1 MCRIVFF
8 AIFAIHFTTLI
19 ASQRFS
25 IQVFFLE
32 NGLAAIN
39 DLEKHLEDIDIQPKP
54 EAQYVV
60 YNRVPKVSKRF
71 RSLYDSYEG

>member
-1 MCRIVFF
+1 M
-8 AIFAIHFTTLI
+8 
-19 ASQRFS
+19 QR
-25 IQVFFLE
+25 FLE

-60 YNRVPKVSKRF
+60 YNRVPKVCPLPVHF
-71 RSLYDSYEG
+71 RLTSGLLPVDVSPDKNEIFSVDLCQ

>member
-1 MCRIVFF
+1 M
-8 AIFAIHFTTLI
+8 T
-19 ASQRFS
+19 
-25 IQVFFLE
+25 FLE

-60 YNRVPKVSKRF
+60 YNRVPKVSAFGPLPVLVRAT
-71 RSLYDSYEG
+71 SGAHPVEV

>member
-1 MCRIVFF
+1 M
-8 AIFAIHFTTLI
+8 T
-19 ASQRFS
+19 
-25 IQVFFLE
+25 FLE

-60 YNRVPKVSKRF
+60 YNRVPKVSTSGPLPVLLRAT
-71 RSLYDSYEG
+71 SGPHPVEV